1 MTTSAPPVTRLCTH
15 TLTSLHY
22 RDANLV
28 EDLMGQ
34 KTFTEVMLMQIL
46 GRTPRPVDLRI
57 TDVVL
62 IVLMEHGLTP
72 SAIAT
77 RLIYMSAPENLQG
90 AVSAGLLAVGSSFVG
105 TMENCARLLDRILAA
120 ADPDAEALEIA
131 RHYKGLKSP
140 VPGFGHHLHK
150 PVDPRAY
157 KLLEL
162 GRAEP
167 QETACLQ
174 VNLEMLALQAPLGQD
189 DFAKARNFDQA
200 RAVGEGLGR
209 GFKVARGQRDAP
221 FQDVLAL
228 GKVRP
233 EPFPLGGKVF
243 PRQGHIPLDQ
253 GKALLLPVFQLPGG
267 NHQVVRRDGHRFRLG
282 PDGVD
287 PLFQIEGPPGDVGL
301 SLELDF
307 NGQRGH
313 GQEENKQESCN
324 PTHHRPP
331 PRRSSPTRKTPQNAP
346 SG

>member
-22 RDANLV
+22 RDADLV
-28 EDLMGQ
+28 EDLMGK

-157 KLLEL
+157 KLLAL

-167 QETACLQ
+167 ELAGDKIRA
-174 VNLEMLALQAPLGQD
+174 LEALSKAVDSVAGRPITLNATGAVAALLGEIGVPT
-189 DFAKARNFDQA
+189 N
-200 RAVGEGLGR
+200 VMR
-209 GFKVARGQRDAP
+209 GFAVISRAAGLVAHIVEEQNSPSGRFIWDTVEHAIPYVGQ
-221 FQDVLAL
+221 
-228 GKVRP
+228 
-233 EPFPLGGKVF
+233 GGK
-243 PRQGHIPLDQ
+243 P
-253 GKALLLPVFQLPGG
+253 
-267 NHQVVRRDGHRFRLG
+267 
-282 PDGVD
+282 
-287 PLFQIEGPPGDVGL
+287 
-301 SLELDF
+301 
-307 NGQRGH
+307 
-313 GQEENKQESCN
+313 
-324 PTHHRPP
+324 
-331 PRRSSPTRKTPQNAP
+331 
-346 SG
+346 

>member
-22 RDANLV
+22 RDADLV
-28 EDLMGQ
+28 EDLMGK

-105 TMENCARLLDRILAA
+105 TMENCARLLDRILVAV
-120 ADPDAEALEIA
+120 DPDAEALEIA

-167 QETACLQ
+167 ELAGDKIRA
-174 VNLEMLALQAPLGQD
+174 LESLSKAVDSVAGRPITLNATGAVAALLGEIGVPTNVMRG
-189 DFAKARNFDQA
+189 FAVIS
-200 RAVGEGLGR
+200 RAAGLVAHIVEEQNSPSGRFIWDTVEHAIPYMGEG
-209 GFKVARGQRDAP
+209 
-221 FQDVLAL
+221 
-228 GKVRP
+228 GKP
-233 EPFPLGGKVF
+233 
-243 PRQGHIPLDQ
+243 
-253 GKALLLPVFQLPGG
+253 
-267 NHQVVRRDGHRFRLG
+267 
-282 PDGVD
+282 
-287 PLFQIEGPPGDVGL
+287 
-301 SLELDF
+301 
-307 NGQRGH
+307 
-313 GQEENKQESCN
+313 
-324 PTHHRPP
+324 
-331 PRRSSPTRKTPQNAP
+331 
-346 SG
+346 

>member
-22 RDANLV
+22 RDADLV
-28 EDLMGQ
+28 EDLMGK

-62 IVLMEHGLTP
+62 IVLMEHCLTP

-167 QETACLQ
+167 ELAGDKLRA
-174 VNLEMLALQAPLGQD
+174 LESLSKAVDSVAGRPITLNATGAVAALLGEIGVPTNVMRG
-189 DFAKARNFDQA
+189 FAVIS
-200 RAVGEGLGR
+200 RAAGLVAHIVEEQNSPSGRFIWDTVEHAIPYVGEG
-209 GFKVARGQRDAP
+209 
-221 FQDVLAL
+221 
-228 GKVRP
+228 GKP
-233 EPFPLGGKVF
+233 
-243 PRQGHIPLDQ
+243 
-253 GKALLLPVFQLPGG
+253 
-267 NHQVVRRDGHRFRLG
+267 
-282 PDGVD
+282 
-287 PLFQIEGPPGDVGL
+287 
-301 SLELDF
+301 
-307 NGQRGH
+307 
-313 GQEENKQESCN
+313 
-324 PTHHRPP
+324 
-331 PRRSSPTRKTPQNAP
+331 
-346 SG
+346 